1 MGAWRQK
8 LKAYLIRIGGHLGET
23 LLTAFPE
30 MEAQQRGGDC
40 VLTGILR
47 DRSELFGV
55 IWQIEAL
62 GLELIEIR
70 PLTLDSGVPERRWG
84 DGSPIDRDR

>member
-1 MGAWRQK
+1 MWTWRRK
-8 LKAYLIRIGGHLGET
+8 VKAYLIRIGGHLGET
-23 LLTAFPE
+23 MLAAFPE
-30 MEAQQRGGDC
+30 MEAQQRGRDC
-40 VLTGILR
+40 VLTGMLR

-70 PLTLDSGVPERRWG
+70 PLRPDPGAPKHLRFEKGGPQ
-84 DGSPIDRDR
+84 